1 MSVWIFV
8 IILNLPSFG
17 GEVTATVRANGWEA
31 CDRLRRTILRQLGGE
46 SNVNGSVTQCSA
58 AVPAEPVREPEP

>member
-17 GEVTATVRANGWEA
+17 GDVTATVRANGWEA
-31 CDRLRRTILRQLGGE
+31 CDELRRIILRQLGGE
-46 SNVNGSVTQCSA
+46 SNLKGSVTQCSA
-58 AVPAEPVREPEP
+58 AVPAEPVREPTP